1 MWFRVEDVVTCGAFV
16 WMWSPMMVAS
26 HPLSAFLVLPGSHL
40 VLAGSHVVPVT
51 ARRWLSGRCTR
62 QARWA

>member
-1 MWFRVEDVVTCGAFV
+1 
-16 WMWSPMMVAS
+16 MVAS

-40 VLAGSHVVPVT
+40 VLTGSHVVPVT